1 MCESR
6 IKSIYTSISERNT
19 KYSFKYVRMMAF
31 ILLIENVLSYRLELI
46 LFLCLVNMCGCSV
59 AFKLVE
65 SYSDPT

>member
-1 MCESR
+1 
-6 IKSIYTSISERNT
+6 
-19 KYSFKYVRMMAF
+19 MAF